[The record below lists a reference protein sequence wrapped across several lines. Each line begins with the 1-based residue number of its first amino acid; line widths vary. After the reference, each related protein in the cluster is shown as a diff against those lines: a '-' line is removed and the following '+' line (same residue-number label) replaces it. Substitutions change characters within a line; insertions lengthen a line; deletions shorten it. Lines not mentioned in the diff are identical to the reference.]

1 MRRSESAT
9 TDGIVGTDSQ
19 KASPFLLLSGGSS
32 MFNCHL
38 PSSIIGT
45 EKKREKKGLKRGMRV
60 QGEAEEGT
68 AGKRKP
74 KEKKRN
80 GGKSKEEKKK
90 RKLPEERS
98 RQGEGRFERTIAPL
112 TFPSPNSEES
122 AIEGLNALND
132 FFNGSTRCSP
142 PIISPTTPIVAR
154 GTNREFFPSVLGA
167 TVGGGICCFG
177 MNFLKPNI
185 VMMGGMGCFEA
196 PRG

>member
-90 RKLPEERS
+90 KESYQRRDLAKGRGDSNVPLPHSLSRVQTRRK
-98 RQGEGRFERTIAPL
+98 
-112 TFPSPNSEES
+112 
-122 AIEGLNALND
+122 
-132 FFNGSTRCSP
+132 
-142 PIISPTTPIVAR
+142 AR
-154 GTNREFFPSVLGA
+154 
-167 TVGGGICCFG
+167 
-177 MNFLKPNI
+177 LKD
-185 VMMGGMGCFEA
+185 
-196 PRG
+196 